1 MTIRNKLG
9 IFSIRNK
16 AMKKIVFY
24 LLVLLGWSW
33 PAGTEEALTGSAPSG
48 IISPVAVLSGKA
60 AVRESGYPS
69 ADLLQL
75 RSGGHVLGFR
85 PDRVYI
91 TGMGFALIEE
101 FVGTGG
107 CRPIAVSTE
116 NSLRPDAGST
126 LGDNPIQRVDYPE
139 LWRGI
144 SAIYEARSG
153 VIAESTFVVQPGADP
168 ENIRLRYNTRITGQ
182 ADGSLRFNPAG
193 GKGFFTQAA
202 PVAWQEIEG
211 KRVPV
216 AAEFRLEDA
225 QTVGFTVGR
234 YDRRYALV
242 IDPPYQWHTFY
253 GSGSDDYGQAI
264 ALDGT
269 GNVYVAGTS
278 SASWLGDGNTAP
290 KHAHSGGKD
299 LAVLKLNGNGVYQW
313 HTFYG
318 SAGNDEGQGL
328 VVDSS
333 GNVFVTGYSNASW
346 SGDKSKAPLHPYS
359 GGSDLVVLKLNGAGA
374 YQWHT
379 FYGSTGNDGGHGLA
393 VDAGGNIYV
402 TGTSTAS
409 WNGDSGPA
417 SGAPLH
423 PHGGGTAGD
432 ILVLKLGSSG
442 AYQWHTFYGSE
453 NSDEGRALVLDG
465 EANVYISGFSQ
476 SSWAGAGGIAPLHPH
491 SGGVDMAVLKLAGN
505 GTYLWHTFQGSGEDD
520 YGQAIAVD
528 GTGHL
533 YISGTSGSAW
543 AGDNGAPPLHP
554 HSGGVDLVIVK
565 LTKDGVY
572 QWHTF
577 YGPGGGAGDTG
588 ITLDK
593 AGHVYVTGA
602 SDSSWLGDGG
612 VPPLHVH
619 SGAGDIVVLKLD
631 AQGAY
636 QWHTFYGC
644 GFADAGAAVAADSS
658 GAVYLT
664 GFSNDSW
671 LGDEAAIPFHAAHS
685 GTAEIVM
692 VKLQG
697 AVSITLKAAGEGF
710 GRLSSN
716 PSGISYSYPTASSA
730 QAWFNAFDTV
740 VLSGAATADF
750 RAYYGGSCYSA
761 GGTEGGN
768 GTALATC
775 TLDNPGS
782 AKSITVTFTRNLYLP
797 LIRRP

>member
-1 MTIRNKLG
+1 
-9 IFSIRNK
+9 
-16 AMKKIVFY
+16 MKKIVCY
-24 LLVLLGWSW
+24 LLVLLGWAW
-33 PAGTEEALTGSAPSG
+33 PAGTEEALTGSAPLG
-48 IISPVAVLSGKA
+48 IRPPA
-60 AVRESGYPS
+60 AVFTGKVAAGESVDPS
-69 ADLLQL
+69 ADFPQF
-75 RSGGHVLGFR
+75 RSGGHVLGFKS
-85 PDRVYI
+85 DRVYI
-91 TGMGFALIEE
+91 TGKGFALIEE
-101 FVGTGG
+101 FVGTAG
-107 CRPIAVSTE
+107 CRPIAEPTE
-116 NSLRPDAGST
+116 NRLRPGEGSPP
-126 LGDNPIQRVDYPE
+126 GDYPNQRIEYPE
-139 LWRGI
+139 LWKGI
-144 SAIYEARSG
+144 AAVYEARPG

-168 ENIRLRYNTRITGQ
+168 ENIRIRYNTRITGQ

-202 PVAWQEIEG
+202 PLAWQEIEG
-211 KRVPV
+211 QRVPV
-216 AAEFRLEDA
+216 AAEFQVEDE
-225 QTVGFTVGR
+225 QTVGYRVGR

-253 GSGSDDYGQAI
+253 GSGNDDYGQAI
-264 ALDGT
+264 ALDGA
-269 GNVYVAGTS
+269 GNIYVAGIS

-318 SAGNDEGQGL
+318 SAGNDEGLGL
-328 VVDSS
+328 AVDSS
-333 GNVFVTGYSNASW
+333 GNVFITGYSSASW

-359 GGSDLVVLKLNGAGA
+359 GGLDLVVLKLNGGGA

-379 FYGSTGNDGGHGLA
+379 FYGATGSDDKGQGLA
-393 VDAGGNIYV
+393 LDAGGNIYV
-402 TGTSTAS
+402 TGTSRAS

-423 PHGGGTAGD
+423 PHGGGAAGD

-465 EANVYISGFSQ
+465 DGNVYITGFSQ
-476 SSWAGAGGIAPLHPH
+476 GSWTGAGGRAPLHPH

-505 GTYLWHTFQGSGEDD
+505 GTYIWHTFQGSGGDD

-528 GTGHL
+528 GTGNL
-533 YISGTSGSAW
+533 YLSGTSGSAW
-543 AGDNGAPPLHP
+543 PGDNDAPPLHP

-572 QWHTF
+572 QWHSF
-577 YGPGGGAGDTG
+577 YGPVGGAGDTG

-619 SGAGDIVVLKLD
+619 SGAPDIVILKLD
-631 AQGAY
+631 TQGAY
-636 QWHTFYGC
+636 QWHSFYGC

-658 GAVYLT
+658 GGVYLA
-664 GFSNDSW
+664 GFINDSW
-671 LGDEAAIPFHAAHS
+671 LGDNQAIPIHAAHS
-685 GTAEIVM
+685 GTPEMVM

-697 AVSITLKAAGEGF
+697 AVSITLKAAGEGS
-710 GRLSSN
+710 GSLSSN
-716 PSGISYSYPTASSA
+716 PSGISYSYPIASSA
-730 QAWFNAFDTV
+730 QAWFNASDTV
-740 VLSGAATADF
+740 VLSGAAAADF
-750 RAYYGGSCYSA
+750 RAYWGGSCYSA